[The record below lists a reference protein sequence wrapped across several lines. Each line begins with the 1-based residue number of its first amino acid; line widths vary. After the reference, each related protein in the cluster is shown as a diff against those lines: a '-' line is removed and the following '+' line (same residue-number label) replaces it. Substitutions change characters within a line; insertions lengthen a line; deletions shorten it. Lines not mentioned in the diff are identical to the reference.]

1 MAPFRIDTN
10 KRKKLLAFIRG
21 GGHPEAAA
29 VAAGLD
35 LDWFRA
41 AMRRGKEGGSGFGK
55 AIFPVE
61 VRMAWAIARL
71 AADVKMHQ
79 AKPAEWLKHGP
90 GQAFSIGAWKR
101 FGELA
106 KQKESEAKSGDSM
119 REVGEFWPGA
129 WKVWSRFRK
138 RGKPL
143 GSEWPN
149 WSRQSSWGN
158 RRESEI

>member
-41 AMRRGKEGGSGFGK
+41 AMRRGKDGGSGYGK

-119 REVGEFWPGA
+119 REVGEFLA
-129 WKVWSRFRK
+129 WCMEGLEPFPEARK
-138 RGKPL
+138 ALGERVAQMEPPKQLGK
-143 GSEWPN
+143 
-149 WSRQSSWGN
+149 SSGK
-158 RRESEI
+158 